1 MVLTPPFRIRQT
13 DISIILEVNIPR
25 SQDDSSLRVVVDND
39 NIFGLA
45 GANAYL
51 PLVFPEG
58 ILCNGSAKW
67 TGQTHLD
74 EQGVAPSICRSNEQS
89 ILVSIRKVQPG
100 KQIDGL
106 DTLKPSVFAV
116 PTSGDAEQDEEERL
130 AGLEMLQRG
139 MEAVQKQEAEDDAAT
154 SGRETIIKQPLPST
168 PKVGADIKTRLHE
181 CIGDLPPIQQRRKQA
196 EKAEEE
202 KWDEGMYLDSFVD
215 EEGEIKHLVNASLN
229 AETTKAQITGLDSN
243 IGNVTEEK
251 RRDSHLIL
259 LELLLAYAYD
269 RRTTLG
275 DPTVESGWT
284 IAVLCR
290 SLVASCTPTSIQA
303 DNVISVLRSSIRR
316 QLCFTLYRN
325 WQLSLRIAADVS
337 ALLRQKDAAFGALQ
351 QIQARFEEGDDD
363 ALAIYDQF
371 VIKPLMYWYDASFS
385 TQTLS
390 TLADELD
397 HAISTITKEYVGP
410 TWDIELLEDS
420 AREAIAQG
428 EGGFV

>member
-1 MVLTPPFRIRQT
+1 MVLTPPFRMRQT
-13 DISIILEVNIPR
+13 ENSVLLEVDIPR
-25 SQDDSSLRVVVDND
+25 SEDDSSLRVVVDND

-58 ILCNGSAKW
+58 VLSNGSAKW
-67 TGQTHLD
+67 TGQSHLD
-74 EQGVAPSICRSNEQS
+74 EAGAALSLCRSNEHS

-139 MEAVQKQEAEDDAAT
+139 MEAVQKQEAEDES
-154 SGRETIIKQPLPST
+154 SGGRGSIIEQPLLFT
-168 PKVGADIKTRLHE
+168 PKVGTDIKTRLHE
-181 CIGDLPPIQQRRKQA
+181 CIGELPPLQQRREQA

-215 EEGEIKHLVNASLN
+215 EEGEIKHLLNASLSVG
-229 AETTKAQITGLDSN
+229 TTKAQASGRNSSLTDVN
-243 IGNVTEEK
+243 EER
-251 RRDSHLIL
+251 RRDAHLLL
-259 LELLLAYAYD
+259 LELLLAFAYD

-303 DNVISVLRSSIRR
+303 DNVISILRSSIRR
-316 QLCFTLYRN
+316 QLCFTLYRH

-337 ALLRQKDAAFGALQ
+337 TLLREKDAAFTAVQ
-351 QIQARFEEGDDD
+351 QIQTRFEEGDDD
-363 ALAIYDQF
+363 ALAIYDQC
-371 VIKPLMYWYDASFS
+371 VIKPLAYWFDALFS

-390 TLADELD
+390 SLADELE

-410 TWDIELLEDS
+410 TWDIELLEES